1 MEFQQPTKATLD
13 FGSKPIDNDALYLVD
28 FSKMTS
34 VNDLVMILAAMHIS
48 FEASHPQF
56 DLIKQFLNLDNPIKL
71 NRQQPTQQK
80 EMVLPKLKTI
90 K

>member
-48 FEASHPQF
+48 FQPSHPQF
-56 DLIKQFLNLDNPIKL
+56 DLVKQFLNLDNPIKL
-71 NRQQPTQQK
+71 NQPTQQK